1 MTACNDSQVTLGK
14 KAVSAAL
21 AGTLAV
27 GMVPGVALAATAD
40 EAEAGDGIQ
49 TLISDQAFA
58 GGTISAA
65 DWNNGIPAGE
75 DGAASDTWTNG
86 VLKIQASGKAISVVP
101 TSVKPFG
108 AANALTVSKNGVMEP
123 GYSLA
128 YYANDG
134 ELDEV
139 VKGAQ
144 VGSVVY
150 PGKYIAVVTA
160 TTGEYEGQE
169 IMLPFQV
176 EPKSLGDVMVYNMD
190 VAANAGGYVT
200 PIANSNQLYF
210 NGAAKNLGVCIP
222 AGNDDKGNPQYK
234 PLASGDY
241 NVKFVEVNGDQSA
254 GSASTTVTNAG
265 SYYAVVEGQGI
276 YKGSQA
282 DTTKNPFTV
291 AKFDLKGATVVIPDS
306 TSTVLPSTPASV
318 VMAGDVASL
327 ADLSLVKVTL
337 TKAGETVDG
346 NTVPQQIWNKNQKY
360 YVTVSPKDPKDPNFV
375 ADTEDGPCNTVFT
388 TANKVG
394 ALATF
399 TYGSAPLAD
408 KTIIKET
415 DSPYSIGNIKAWYGK
430 TELKE
435 TGTVATFNPTLVADG
450 GDITVTKKEA
460 PSASG
465 KTPAQ
470 DLAANEPGTYTVT
483 VTAVPDSTD
492 PNSAN
497 YYAVGGTKTITI
509 TVLKASVNATTNLFV
524 SYQAAGSDEFTGTTA
539 IKAVYDGQGINASQI
554 QWAVKGANG
563 DVLGSGYGNDAG
575 VTVTNAA
582 GEKVNWPL
590 VNAGDYTVTFDM
602 DGYQVTGE
610 NTLPITIEKLD
621 VTKNHILLS
630 TSGSALTGNT
640 STDTNNPNLV
650 VKTAQFGYQWIDT
663 TSAIALPANVWV
675 NTDKKADPNEGDV
688 NFGKSMYAAAPVATV
703 AWEQYNP
710 EKKTWSP
717 VTSLNKDFEGVVR
730 AVITSS
736 KKGAE
741 GNFIFSDAEKNQ
753 TVLTYQATPATSID
767 FVDVLPGVWYFSPI
781 EKAFSNGYM
790 QGYNGQNVFG
800 PNHTLTRGQAACVL
814 FNMSGVNKSWGNE
827 GSVENTGYK
836 SFADVDIHAYYAK
849 AIAWAKQAGVVH
861 GFAGTDNFGP
871 DQTITRE
878 QFAAMLWNYAKAVDS
893 DTIHGVDVNAALAS
907 KPDGNRVSTWA
918 RDAVAWAVQNKI
930 MGNGGVID
938 PFHNVTRAETAAM
951 AVNFQPKPLVETPST
966 PDTNKPGTDDTNKP
980 DTQVAAIT
988 GITAPAAAVE
998 VTQGEDATAKFSA
1011 EVSKGTGTIDFSK
1024 LKFVCAKTGITGSIS
1039 GTSANELTLTVSAE
1053 DSVDADT
1060 YEATITTAD
1069 GKVVSDKFNVTVNAK

>member
-1 MTACNDSQVTLGK
+1 MTACNNSQSHLGK
-14 KAVSAAL
+14 KVVGTAL

-27 GMVPGVALAATAD
+27 GMVPAAALAAPAD
-40 EAEAGDGIQ
+40 EAAANDGIQ

-58 GGTISAA
+58 GGKIDSAA
-65 DWNNGIPAGE
+65 WNDGIENGQSG
-75 DGAASDTWTNG
+75 TWTNG
-86 VLKIQASGKAISVVP
+86 VLKITASGKAISVVP
-101 TSVKPFG
+101 TQVSPFG
-108 AANALTVSKNGVMEP
+108 TASALTVSKNGIMEP

-128 YYANDG
+128 YYVNDG
-134 ELDEV
+134 SADEV

-176 EPKSLGDVMVYNMD
+176 EPKSLGTIGIYDMD
-190 VAANAGGYVT
+190 APAAADGAVAN
-200 PIANSNQLYF
+200 IATTGTYF
-210 NGAAKNLGVCIP
+210 NGAAKNLGVCVLT
-222 AGNDDKGNPQYK
+222 DDKGDQDATNDVYE

-241 NVKFVEVNGDQSA
+241 SVKFVEVNGDQSA
-254 GSASTTVTNAG
+254 GSASATVINAG

-282 DTTKNPFTV
+282 DTTDAPFTV
-291 AKFDLKGATVVIPDS
+291 KPFDLTGAKVVIPDS

-337 TKAGETVDG
+337 TPAGEKVPFDVDG
-346 NTVPQQIWNKNQKY
+346 SGSADVVGEAVPQQIWNKNGVY
-360 YVTVSPKDPKDPNFV
+360 YVTVAPKNPTDPNFGGE
-375 ADTEDGPCNTVFT
+375 AGKPAPTVYA

-408 KTIIKET
+408 KTIIKAT
-415 DSPYSIGNIKAWYGK
+415 DSPFATASIKAWYGK
-430 TELKE
+430 TEI
-435 TGTVATFNPTLVADG
+435 TGDASNNAVATFGAGN
-450 GDITVTKKEA
+450 ITVTKKETPVGA
-460 PSASG
+460 SA
-465 KTPAQ
+465 AA

-483 VTAVPDSTD
+483 ATVTPNTTKEIKDTD
-492 PNSAN
+492 GADIPNPN
-497 YYAVGGTKTITI
+497 YYAVGGTKSVTI
-509 TVLKASVNATTNLFV
+509 TVLKASIDATSDLFV
-524 SYQAAGSDEFTGTTA
+524 SYKATGSNEFVGTTA
-539 IKAVYDGQGINASQI
+539 VTAVYDGQGINASQI

-563 DVLGSGYGNDAG
+563 DNLGSGFGNATG

-582 GEKVNWPL
+582 GEQVNWPL
-590 VNAGDYTVTFDM
+590 VNAGDYTVTFNL
-602 DGYQVTGE
+602 DGYQITGE

-621 VTKNHILLS
+621 VTKGNILLS
-630 TSGSALTGNT
+630 TSGTDLTGNKAAAQA
-640 STDTNNPNLV
+640 TDDQGNPVVDKDGKPVMIPAVTDNPNLV

-663 TSAIALPANVWV
+663 TSAVALPANVWV
-675 NTDKKADPNEGDV
+675 NTGEKYDTSANSY
-688 NFGKSMYAAAPVATV
+688 GKFMYADAPVATV

-741 GNFIFSDAEKNQ
+741 GNFIFSDAEKSQ
-753 TVLTYQATPATSID
+753 TVLTYQATPANSID
-767 FVDVLPGVWYFSPI
+767 FVDVLPGSWYFSPI
-781 EKAFSNGYM
+781 EKAFANKYM

-800 PNHTLTRGQAACVL
+800 PNSSLTRGQAACVL
-814 FNMSGVNKSWGNE
+814 FNMSGANKSWGNE
-827 GSVENTGYK
+827 GGIDDDGFK
-836 SFADVDIHAYYAK
+836 SFADVDVHAYYAE

-893 DTIHGVDVNAALAS
+893 DTINGVDVTAALAS
-907 KPDGNRVSTWA
+907 KPDGNRVSAWA
-918 RDAVAWAVQNKI
+918 RDAVAWAVQNEI
-930 MGNGGVID
+930 MGNGGVIN
-938 PFHNVTRAETAAM
+938 PFAKVTRAETAAM
-951 AVNFQPKPLVETPST
+951 AVNFQPNPI
-966 PDTNKPGTDDTNKP
+966 
-980 DTQVAAIT
+980 A
-988 GITAPAAAVE
+988 
-998 VTQGEDATAKFSA
+998 
-1011 EVSKGTGTIDFSK
+1011 
-1024 LKFVCAKTGITGSIS
+1024 
-1039 GTSANELTLTVSAE
+1039 
-1053 DSVDADT
+1053 
-1060 YEATITTAD
+1060 
-1069 GKVVSDKFNVTVNAK
+1069 